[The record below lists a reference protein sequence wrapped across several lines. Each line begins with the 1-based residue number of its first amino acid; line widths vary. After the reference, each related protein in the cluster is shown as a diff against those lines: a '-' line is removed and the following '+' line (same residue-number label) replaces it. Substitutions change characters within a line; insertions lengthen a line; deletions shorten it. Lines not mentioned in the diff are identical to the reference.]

1 MAHCKSLDELKSLLS
16 VTSARLYLANHFCDL
31 RAQVDLDYAIVN
43 DEILKE
49 NWIKMIKKI
58 DEFEK
63 DCTVSLST
71 NPFFKNETADIKENI
86 ETIEKQLENKKLS
99 FIERKEL
106 LNSIKYEI
114 FKIEKNFFQNK
125 TLVYLSK
132 SVSID
137 FGRLLFIIDAY
148 LNKSSIELFLKG

>member
-1 MAHCKSLDELKSLLS
+1 MAHRKSLDELKSMLS
-16 VTSARLYLANHFCDL
+16 ITSARLYLVNHFSDL

-49 NWIKMIKKI
+49 NWIKMINKI

-63 DCTVSLST
+63 DCIISLSI
-71 NPFFKNETADIKENI
+71 NPFFKNETANINETIK
-86 ETIEKQLENKKLS
+86 TIEKLLENKNLG

-114 FKIEKNFFQNK
+114 FKIEKNLFQNK
-125 TLVYLSK
+125 TLVYLGK
-132 SVSID
+132 CVSID
-137 FGRLLFIIDAY
+137 FGRLLFISDAY
-148 LNKSSIELFLKG
+148 LNKSSIELFLKR